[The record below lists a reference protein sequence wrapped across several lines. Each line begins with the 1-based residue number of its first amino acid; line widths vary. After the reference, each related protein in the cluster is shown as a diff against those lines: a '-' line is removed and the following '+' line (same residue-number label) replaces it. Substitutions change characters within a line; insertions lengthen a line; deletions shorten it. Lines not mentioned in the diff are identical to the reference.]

1 MVFLFVVLLVSFGFG
16 INLNEAMK
24 IALKNSPYLKVWKE
38 RMEKFEG
45 MKRSASAFPNPELR
59 FESGFFTTTNGQ
71 GSAGRFL
78 YLLEYSQE
86 FPLWGVRSKRKRI
99 VEELEKAF
107 MNLYEAEKRKL
118 LGRVYTNFYE
128 ALYFKERY
136 EIAKKNYQ
144 LSKELEEFVEKA
156 HKLGQA
162 SSLDLLRVKRER
174 RLAQAKL
181 KVEESLY
188 LSKLKELGAMLGSDV
203 RKVEGKMKSFPK
215 IPRLNLPELPHI
227 KLLKFKIR
235 ATEEEIKLFK
245 ALAKPQV
252 GGGFVVEDSEEGYY
266 GIRASLSVKVPLFYR
281 NQGEILERS
290 AEKRALLQEIRAK
303 ELELKAKLNSARERI
318 KALKESLSEIEEK
331 ALPEAERELTLALK
345 GYREGIVSL
354 FELTDVK
361 RRYYEL
367 LQERLNLLLE
377 LQRAY
382 AELISVGGWKQ

>member
-16 INLNEAMK
+16 INLNEAMET
-24 IALKNSPYLKVWKE
+24 ALKNSPYLKVWKE

-144 LSKELEEFVEKA
+144 LSKELEEFVERA

-162 SSLDLLRVKRER
+162 SSLDLLRAKRER

-188 LSKLKELGAMLGSDV
+188 LSKLKELGAVLGSDV
-203 RKVEGKMKSFPK
+203 RKVEGKMKSFPEL
-215 IPRLNLPELPHI
+215 PRLNLPELPHI

-235 ATEEEIKLFK
+235 ATEEEIRLFK
-245 ALAKPQV
+245 ALTKPQV

>member
-144 LSKELEEFVEKA
+144 LSKELEEFVERA

-162 SSLDLLRVKRER
+162 SSLDLLRAKRER

-188 LSKLKELGAMLGSDV
+188 LSKLKELGAVLGSDV
-203 RKVEGKMKSFPK
+203 RKVEGKMKSFPEL
-215 IPRLNLPELPHI
+215 PRLNLPELPHI

-235 ATEEEIKLFK
+235 ATEEEIRLFK
-245 ALAKPQV
+245 ALTKPQV

-367 LQERLNLLLE
+367 LQERLDLLLE

>member
-1 MVFLFVVLLVSFGFG
+1 MVLLVVVLLVSLGFG
-16 INLNEAMK
+16 INLNGAMET
-24 IALKNSPYLKVWKE
+24 ALENSPYLKVWKE
-38 RMEKFEG
+38 RMKRFEG
-45 MKRSASAFPNPELR
+45 LKRSASAFPNPELR

-71 GSAGRFL
+71 GSVGRFL

-86 FPLWGVRSKRKRI
+86 FPLWGVRSKRRK
-99 VEELEKAF
+99 VVQELEKAF
-107 MNLYEAEKRKL
+107 MNLYEVEKRKL
-118 LGRVYTNFYE
+118 LGRVYASFYE

-136 EIAKKNYQ
+136 ALAEKNYQ
-144 LSKELEEFVEKA
+144 LSKELEEFVKKA
-156 HKLGQA
+156 HKVGQA
-162 SSLDLLRVKRER
+162 SSLDLLRAKRER

-181 KVEESLY
+181 KVEKSLY
-188 LSKLKELGAMLGSDV
+188 LSKLKELGAILGKEISDV
-203 RKVEGKMKSFPK
+203 EGNIKSFPE
-215 IPRLNLPELPHI
+215 IPDLNISKLPHLE
-227 KLLKFKIR
+227 LLRFKVR

-245 ALAKPQV
+245 ALSKPQV
-252 GGGFVVEDSEEGYY
+252 GGGFVLEDSEEGYY
-266 GIRASLSVKVPLFYR
+266 GIRASLSLKIPLFYR

-303 ELELKAKLNSARERI
+303 EIELKATVNSARERI

-331 ALPEAERELTLALK
+331 ALPEAERELALALK

>member
-16 INLNEAMK
+16 INLNEAMEA
-24 IALKNSPYLKVWKE
+24 ALKNSPYLKVWKE

-71 GSAGRFL
+71 GSVGRFL

-86 FPLWGVRSKRKRI
+86 FPLWGVRSKRKRV

-107 MNLYEAEKRKL
+107 MNLYEVEKRKL
-118 LGRVYTNFYE
+118 LGRVYASFYE

-181 KVEESLY
+181 KVEKSLY

-215 IPRLNLPELPHI
+215 LPRLNLPELPHI

-266 GIRASLSVKVPLFYR
+266 GVRASLNVKVPLFYR

-290 AEKRALLQEIRAK
+290 AEKRALIQEIRAK
-303 ELELKAKLNSARERI
+303 ELELKAKLNSATERI
-318 KALKESLSEIEEK
+318 KALKESLSDIEEK